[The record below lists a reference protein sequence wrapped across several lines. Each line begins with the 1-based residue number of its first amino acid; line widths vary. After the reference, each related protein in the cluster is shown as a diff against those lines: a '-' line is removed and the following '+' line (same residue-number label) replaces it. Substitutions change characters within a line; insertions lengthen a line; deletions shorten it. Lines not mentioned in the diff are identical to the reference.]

1 MVMSMAVLGED
12 RTVKLILM
20 SLLAA
25 TLYVFWPTYD
35 LLVRTEASSK
45 RYTLMESGFY
55 SREGCEQL
63 GQRIDPLRFRCDR
76 TTRWTTIFG
85 NYTRYDPAIRETQK
99 RLAGQQNDAEL
110 FDDLVNQ

>member
-1 MVMSMAVLGED
+1 M
-12 RTVKLILM
+12 KLILM

-25 TLYVFWPTYD
+25 VVYVFWPTYD
-35 LLVRTEASSK
+35 LLVRAEAASK

-55 SREGCEQL
+55 SRAGCEQL
-63 GQRIDPLRFRCDR
+63 GQRIDPLRYRCDR
-76 TTRWTTIFG
+76 TTRWTAIFG

-110 FDDLVNQ
+110 FDDLANQ